1 MNPRWFKPIRIVAFA
16 ALALFTASCSEPT
29 PITAPPIA
37 AQHSV
42 ASSYTLLPDPLPLTL
57 NLNDLLSTQ
66 LIGISGGSVTLLGHT
81 ISVPRGAVTTPTFFT
96 IAALPTGKVE
106 VDLVALA
113 PNLLG
118 NLLSVG
124 QFGFA
129 KPVTL
134 TLTYAR
140 SGTVDPS
147 KLVIV
152 YESSTGFQPLPTT
165 VDTAHK
171 TASAQL
177 PHFSKYGLAS
187 N

>member
-1 MNPRWFKPIRIVAFA
+1 MSLRWFKPVRIVAFA
-16 ALALFTASCSEPT
+16 ALALFAASCGEPSR
-29 PITAPPIA
+29 ISAPPVT
-37 AQHSV
+37 AQH
-42 ASSYTLLPDPLPLTL
+42 ATATSYTLLPDALPLTL
-57 NLNDLLSTQ
+57 NLDDLVSSK
-66 LIGISGGSVTLLGHT
+66 LIGLSGGSVSLLGHT
-81 ISVPRGAVTTPTFFT
+81 ISVPSGAVTTPTFFT
-96 IAALPTGKVE
+96 LAILPTGKVE
-106 VDLVALA
+106 VDLLALA

-118 NLLSVG
+118 KYMSVG
-124 QFGFA
+124 QYGFN

-140 SGTVDPS
+140 SGDVDPS

-165 VDTAHK
+165 VNTTAK

-177 PHFSKYGLAS
+177 SHFSQYGLAS